1 MMTEHPFTEP
11 LVNGNGLTPSGH
23 TPAHA
28 PLRHRLGEIVA
39 LQRRRRGLTQ
49 AELADAA
56 GLSLKYL
63 GEVERGEANVTID
76 VLERVANALGWD
88 PNSLFA
94 IEPPPIDERLRN
106 DFIGEVNTL
115 REAVDRQ
122 IAQLLQKLDAVS
134 TTSRMLQR
142 TLGAPNG
149 VAAATTADTRTSTHE
164 NLLGV

>member
-11 LVNGNGLTPSGH
+11 LVNGNGLTSSGQA
-23 TPAHA
+23 PAHA

-39 LQRRRRGLTQ
+39 LQRRRRGFTQ

-94 IEPPPIDERLRN
+94 IEPPPIDERLRT
-106 DFIGEVNTL
+106 DFMGEITTL
-115 REAVDRQ
+115 REAVDKQ

-134 TTSRMLQR
+134 ATSRMLQR
-142 TLGAPNG
+142 SLTPPNG
-149 VAAATTADTRTSTHE
+149 VAAPGGDARTAPRE